1 MSHDLETRA
10 VAGIIFIRQLNQLV
24 ELNVSE
30 PPLEFF

>member
-1 MSHDLETRA
+1 MSHDLGTRA